1 MLKANEVKITITVV
15 NRSFNKIT
23 FGPLL
28 VGEVVKTINIP
39 ITQKAMDAQT
49 KTFVAIFCIVLVYQ
63 LKHFPQIIWY
73 LFFLTM
79 HAASPTARPALSFYK
94 FRARSLDMDS
104 SSL

>member
-28 VGEVVKTINIP
+28 AGEVVKTNSIP

-49 KTFVAIFCIVLVYQ
+49 NTFVAIFCIVIVYQ
-63 LKHFPQIIWY
+63 LKHFLQIIWY